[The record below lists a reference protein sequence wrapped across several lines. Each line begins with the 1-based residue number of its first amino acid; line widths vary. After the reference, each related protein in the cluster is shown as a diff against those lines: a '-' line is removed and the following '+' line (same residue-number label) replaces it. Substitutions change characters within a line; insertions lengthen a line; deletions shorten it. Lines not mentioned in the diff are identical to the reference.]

1 MKVIQGI
8 LAMDEGK
15 AMLKQVGDQTD
26 LDRVRL
32 KGSFIKQNWWRI
44 PLSLVLQLVVD
55 FWDDFLM
62 FQR

>member
-26 LDRVRL
+26 LDGERL
-32 KGSFIKQNWWRI
+32 KGSFIKQNWWRV